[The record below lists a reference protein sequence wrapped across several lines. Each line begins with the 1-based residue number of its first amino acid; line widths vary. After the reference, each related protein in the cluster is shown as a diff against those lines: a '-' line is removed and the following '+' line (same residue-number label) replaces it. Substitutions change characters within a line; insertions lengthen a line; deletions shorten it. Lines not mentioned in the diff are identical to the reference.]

1 MTHLESQWAW
11 SRIEAMADDT
21 LTAAERRRM
30 RKAMAADRQL
40 NRAVEDAMSLRGE
53 LAHLNRAQVPVA
65 LRRRLLSIPGDRP
78 QAPAGF
84 LPVAVAI
91 AAVVAVLVG
100 LAVLLQRAP
109 APAPAAAAQA
119 QAKAEAVEDFAV
131 AMTYLRR
138 SAVITSAEVS
148 TAVGDGLRDAMA
160 VSREAARKEKRE
172 LKNGG

>member
-109 APAPAAAAQA
+109 APAAAAQT